1 MFVLVGMAELTAAG
15 IYMQYWFPDVPTW
28 IWAAAFFIIINAVN
42 LVNVR
47 LYGETEFWFALIKV
61 LAIIGMI
68 GFGLWL
74 LFSGH
79 GGEKASIN
87 NLWRYGGFFATW
99 LEWIDFVAGGN
110 YVLLRRSGADW
121 DYCG

>member
-1 MFVLVGMAELTAAG
+1 M
-15 IYMQYWFPDVPTW
+15 
-28 IWAAAFFIIINAVN
+28 
-42 LVNVR
+42 NVR

-79 GGEKASIN
+79 GGEKASID
-87 NLWRYGGFFATW
+87 NLWRYGGFCHR
-99 LEWIDFVAGGN
+99 LEWADFVAGGN

-121 DYCG
+121 DYCR

>member
-1 MFVLVGMAELTAAG
+1 MFQRGFGLPPSLLSSTPLTS
-15 IYMQYWFPDVPTW
+15 
-28 IWAAAFFIIINAVN
+28 
-42 LVNVR
+42 VNVR

-79 GGEKASIN
+79 GGEKASID
-87 NLWRYGGFFATW
+87 NLWRYGGF
-99 LEWIDFVAGGN
+99 LPPAGMG
-110 YVLLRRSGADW
+110 
-121 DYCG
+121 

>member
-1 MFVLVGMAELTAAG
+1 M
-15 IYMQYWFPDVPTW
+15 
-28 IWAAAFFIIINAVN
+28 
-42 LVNVR
+42 NVR

-79 GGEKASIN
+79 GGEKPVS
-87 NLWRYGGFFATW
+87 TT
-99 LEWIDFVAGGN
+99 
-110 YVLLRRSGADW
+110 SGATVVSSPPA
-121 DYCG
+121 GMG